1 MHELSN
7 LKKKTMRIRGKQ
19 HKTSWDAQTELKE
32 NKKIHDMWSC
42 KEHLNENKTG
52 EVIGEV

>member
-52 EVIGEV
+52 EVIGED